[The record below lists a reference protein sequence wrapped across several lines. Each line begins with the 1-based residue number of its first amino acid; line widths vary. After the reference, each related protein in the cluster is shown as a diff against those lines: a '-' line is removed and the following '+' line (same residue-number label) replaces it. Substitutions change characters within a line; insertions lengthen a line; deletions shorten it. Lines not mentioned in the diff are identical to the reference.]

1 MRIFLILIF
10 FALLLSA
17 GIVLGRFTSDLITGR
32 SRRRSSQAWLLC
44 TVLLLGSGGVLVYSR
59 FLSPQASPD
68 KDTGP
73 GAASSRPYYGP
84 TTPYQFKLDSIRI
97 PGAHRWE
104 QKLSTVSV
112 DAAINYLE
120 LGAEAWESKYKC
132 IGCHTNGTYLLIRP
146 MLTSLGPPSSDT
158 RDFVLDSLRPYL
170 EKGSD
175 RVLNMGHRAAQVV
188 YAAAGLASW
197 DAYVERSLSPETD
210 QVLRLLF
217 RLQSENGTWK
227 VPACWPPLQSSR
239 YQLATVAALGVGTA
253 PGWPDSIDDAVL
265 ESRVERLKSVLK
277 TEVPPH
283 DYARV
288 WLLWAGSRLDGIL
301 DDNRQER
308 LIQMIWDH
316 QRRDGG
322 WSLRSFAAPHEWG
335 NGNREEKIT
344 SDRDFYMPSSDGHM
358 TGLALIALREAG
370 VSAIDPRIQKAISW
384 IDSNQRVSGRWWT
397 SSLNSEGL
405 HLITYS
411 ATAYALLSLWK
422 CNALSRPNP

>member
-1 MRIFLILIF
+1 MRMFLILIF

-17 GIVLGRFTSDLITGR
+17 GIVLGRFASDLITGR
-32 SRRRSSQAWLLC
+32 SLRRSKQAWLLC
-44 TVLLLGSGGVLVYSR
+44 IAILLGSGGVLVHSR
-59 FLSPQASPD
+59 LLSPQAMPD
-68 KDTGP
+68 ENPDP
-73 GAASSRPYYGP
+73 GAASSRPSYGP
-84 TTPYQFKLDSIRI
+84 TTAYQFELDAIKI

-104 QKLSTVSV
+104 KRLSSVSV
-112 DAAINYLE
+112 EAAEDYLE
-120 LGAEAWESKYKC
+120 LGTKAWNRKYKC

-146 MLTSLGPPSSDT
+146 MLTSLGPPSPDT
-158 RDFVLDSLRPYL
+158 REFVLDSLRPYL
-170 EKGSD
+170 EKGSE
-175 RVLNMGHRAAQVV
+175 RVLNMSHRAAQVV

-197 DAYVERSLSPETD
+197 DAYVERSLSSETD

-217 RLQSENGTWK
+217 RLQLEDGTWK
-227 VPACWPPLQSSR
+227 VPSCWPPLQSSR
-239 YQLATVAALGVGTA
+239 FQLATIAALGVGMA
-253 PGWPDSIDDAVL
+253 PEWADNIDDAVL
-265 ESRVERLKSVLK
+265 ETRVERLKNVLR
-277 TEVPPH
+277 TEPPPH

-301 DDNRQER
+301 DGRQQEH

-322 WSLRSFAAPHEWG
+322 WSLRSFAEPHEWG
-335 NGNREEKIT
+335 NGNREDKIT

-370 VSAIDPRIQKAISW
+370 VSVLDPRIQKAITW

-397 SSLNSEGL
+397 SSLNSERL

-411 ATAYALLSLWK
+411 ATAYVLLSLWK